1 MSATCSVCE
10 VHAESTFKVEGMDCR
25 EEVSLIEKRFKHLR
39 GIEDFSADVIGQ
51 RLLVKYDAA
60 KLTASAIAG
69 AVADTGM
76 RAWLEHE
83 EPIVVSDSAS
93 RRRWILVWTA
103 AFAFAIALA
112 LDTFART
119 PWIVAAAAVTAR
131 RAWNAIRAAS
141 LDINVLMLV
150 AASGAVVL
158 GQWSE
163 AAAVT
168 FLFAVAQMLEAR
180 TMERARSAVRALME
194 LTPAEA
200 LVSDQS
206 GERRISV
213 KHITPGDTAPC
224 GARRP
229 TQRLGCARFRG
240 CGRAASGMV
249 PWGRLVGQEAP
260 AFR

>member
-112 LDTFART
+112 LDTFARM
-119 PWIVAAAAVTAR
+119 PWLARSLYAVA
-131 RAWNAIRAAS
+131 
-141 LDINVLMLV
+141 LV
-150 AASGAVVL
+150 AGA
-158 GQWSE
+158 
-163 AAAVT
+163 
-168 FLFAVAQMLEAR
+168 
-180 TMERARSAVRALME
+180 
-194 LTPAEA
+194 
-200 LVSDQS
+200 
-206 GERRISV
+206 
-213 KHITPGDTAPC
+213 
-224 GARRP
+224 
-229 TQRLGCARFRG
+229 
-240 CGRAASGMV
+240 GRAGGG
-249 PWGRLVGQEAP
+249 GRSDSRQ
-260 AFR
+260 R